1 MEKIRKSRR
10 KSGRKILSKLLS
22 LLSVNSAFASLEL
35 DFSKI
40 RNLTDIRILNF
51 AKGWKSWEGIN
62 DRAIESDNV
71 WITRFSELSCKKKS
85 WKFLIRGRATFLFSF
100 FTIYTRSLFVPA
112 FMCRFCGFY
121 FFPSF
126 CHSLFPTA
134 PCCGGYSTPRI
145 PRTKPPVP
153 LSYRTHC
160 KTPTIPCIPI
170 AFPEPPPTLHRYTSS
185 LPSLTVC
192 LRWILATVV
201 LLFRINIRRFPRP
214 RIYLTG
220 VQIISRVS

>member
-1 MEKIRKSRR
+1 MEKIRKSRG

-22 LLSVNSAFASLEL
+22 LLSVNSTFASLEL

-153 LSYRTHC
+153 LSYPLQDPYNSLHPHRVSGTSTYP
-160 KTPTIPCIPI
+160 TPLY
-170 AFPEPPPTLHRYTSS
+170 FLPPLSHGLSS
-185 LPSLTVC
+185 LD
-192 LRWILATVV
+192 
-201 LLFRINIRRFPRP
+201 PRDG
-214 RIYLTG
+214 RAF
-220 VQIISRVS
+220 VSN